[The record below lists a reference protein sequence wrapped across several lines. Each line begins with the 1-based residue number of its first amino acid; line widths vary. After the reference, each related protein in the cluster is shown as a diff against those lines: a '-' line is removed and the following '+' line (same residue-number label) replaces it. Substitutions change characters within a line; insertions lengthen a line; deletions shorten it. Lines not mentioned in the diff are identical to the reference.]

1 MAVTKEQMQSIMR
14 LKKKLEEYRTIYES
28 TWNDIITY
36 LAASYSSATIGKPG
50 TENAPNYRDL
60 YDTTGIEASNIAADG
75 LQGYA
80 FGRTIAW
87 FRFQYE
93 NKDLMETHVNKKWLE
108 KQERKVY
115 AQLDKSNYYD
125 ESRAFVKCGFDF
137 GTAVMTID
145 NDKSRNIPIFHTL
158 HPGTYVID
166 ENQHGEVDTLIRE
179 FYLTKE
185 EAIDKFGKENIP
197 DRMKES
203 ENIGEQYLFS
213 HYIGPN
219 SKLELDVPGEE
230 EYISLYWA
238 DMDTEKPVE
247 AKRFAKKRFFAW
259 RWAKN
264 PCGSPWGVDAPG
276 MVQISNIKMLQSICA
291 DQVRLSQ
298 LQGRPPIKKT
308 AGLQINFYPSGMTDL
323 KPGEDFQPQNV
334 TGNLSWTEQRIQVLQ
349 QQIRSSYYVDFFLAL
364 MTSQDKNKTATEVQA
379 LQDEKSAIMA
389 SFFSRLAHEFIEP
402 VLEAVY
408 ELEMEAERLDKPPS
422 GMEDKEM
429 NIDFISPLTMLQ
441 KRAQGLNTTKQFL
454 SEILGVAEFYPQ
466 ILDKI
471 DFDEYAELAGEAYSV
486 DNRVIR
492 DESKVIDIRS
502 RRAQI
507 QAEQVKQQQA
517 LDAAKV
523 QNDAIAKGSKA
534 PEKGSPVEQAMNQQ
548 EQVRR
553 RG

>member
-1 MAVTKEQMQSIMR
+1 MAVTKEQMQSIMK
-14 LKKKLEEYRTIYES
+14 LNKKLKEYRSIHES

-50 TENAPNYRDL
+50 TESAPNYRDL

-80 FGRTIAW
+80 FGRSIAW
-87 FRFQYE
+87 FRLQFE
-93 NKDLMETHVNKKWLE
+93 NKMLMEVHANKKWLE
-108 KQERKVY
+108 KQERKIY

-137 GTAVMTID
+137 GTSVMTLD
-145 NDKSRNIPIFHTL
+145 EDKKRNIPIFHTL

-166 ENQHGEVDTLIRE
+166 ENQHGEVDTLIRD
-179 FYLTKE
+179 FYLSKE
-185 EAIDKFGKENIP
+185 EAIDKFGEENIP
-197 DRMKES
+197 DKMRKS
-203 ENIGEQYLFS
+203 QNIGELYMFS

-219 SKLELDVPGEE
+219 NKIKLDVPGED

-238 DMDTEKPVE
+238 DIDKDKPVE
-247 AKRFAKKRFFAW
+247 AKRFEKKRFFAW

-264 PCGSPWGVDAPG
+264 PCGSPWGVDSPG
-276 MVQISNIKMLQSICA
+276 MVQISNIKMLQSICS

-334 TGNLSWTEQRIQVLQ
+334 TGNLSWTEQRIQMLQ
-349 QQIRSSYYVDFFLAL
+349 QQVRSSYYVDFFLAL

-402 VLEAVY
+402 VLEAIY
-408 ELEMEAERLDKPPS
+408 ELEMESRRLDKPPA
-422 GMEDKEM
+422 GMDKQNI

-454 SEILGVAEFYPQ
+454 SEILGISEIYLP
-466 ILDKI
+466 ILDKV

-492 DESKVIDIRS
+492 EDDKVRDIRAQ
-502 RRAQI
+502 RAQM
-507 QAEQVKQQQA
+507 QADQLKRQQA
-517 LDAAKV
+517 IEAAKV

-534 PEKGSPVEQAMNQQ
+534 PEKGSPVEQSMNQQ
-548 EQVRR
+548 QGQRR
-553 RG
+553 R